1 LSERPPADLVDALA
15 ALGLARD
22 ESEIETAER
31 LAGGVSS
38 DIWKLFSREK
48 TFCLKRALPRL
59 RVAAVWEAPVERN
72 RMERLWCET
81 ANAVRPGVAPKI
93 LAHDDIRHVFAMAYL
108 PPATHRLWKNDLA
121 EAHVEPDVAERVGAA
136 IGDIHR
142 ATAGRADLAKR
153 FDTLAFFERLRIDPY
168 LREVARRH
176 ADLAGPIGA
185 MADALAGRRI
195 ALVHGDLSPKNILIG
210 PGGPVLLD
218 AECAWF
224 GDPAFDCA
232 FCLNH
237 LMLKS
242 VWRPDALAGL
252 IESARAFWGAY
263 YATRIDWE
271 EPAVLEARVAQLLGA
286 LLLARIDGKSPVE
299 YIVEDAN
306 KDSVRRVARNLI
318 LTPRARV
325 ADVLAAWE
333 AERRR

>member
-1 LSERPPADLVDALA
+1 MSERPPAGLVDALA
-15 ALGLARD
+15 ALGLARNAD
-22 ESEIETAER
+22 EIETAER

-38 DIWKLFSREK
+38 DIWKISARGE
-48 TFCLKRALPRL
+48 TFCLKRALPKL

-72 RMERLWCET
+72 RTERLWCET
-81 ANAVRPGVAPKI
+81 ANSIRPGVAPTI
-93 LAHDDIRHVFAMAYL
+93 LAHDDGRHLFAMAYL

-121 EAHVEPDVAERVGAA
+121 AAHVEPAFAEAVGAA

-142 ATAGRADLAKR
+142 ATAGRADLAQR
-153 FDTLAFFERLRIDPY
+153 FDTLAIFERIRIDPY

-218 AECAWF
+218 AECAWY
-224 GDPAFDCA
+224 GDPAFDPA

-237 LMLKS
+237 LLLKS
-242 VWRPDALAGL
+242 VWRPDALARL

-263 YATRIDWE
+263 APRIGWE
-271 EPAVLEARVAQLLGA
+271 EPAALEARVAALLGA

-299 YIVEDAN
+299 YIFADAD
-306 KDSVRRVARNLI
+306 KDSVRRVARNLV

>member
-1 LSERPPADLVDALA
+1 MSERPPADLVDALA
-15 ALGLARD
+15 SLGLARD
-22 ESEIETAER
+22 ESEIDTAER
-31 LAGGVSS
+31 LTGGVSS
-38 DIWKLFSREK
+38 DIWKFSARGR

-81 ANAVRPGVAPKI
+81 ANSIRPGVAPTI
-93 LAHDDIRHVFAMAYL
+93 LGHDDGRHVFVMAYL

-121 EAHVEPDVAERVGAA
+121 EAHGEPDVAAAVGAA

-142 ATAGRADLAKR
+142 ATAGRADLAQR

-210 PGGPVLLD
+210 PAGPVLLD
-218 AECAWF
+218 AECAWY
-224 GDPAFDCA
+224 GDPAFNSA

-242 VWRPDALAGL
+242 VWRPDALARL
-252 IESARAFWGAY
+252 IECARAFWRAY
-263 YATRIDWE
+263 APCIGWE
-271 EPAVLEARVAQLLGA
+271 RPAALEARVAELLGA

-299 YIVEDAN
+299 YIVDDAD